1 MDEMQRMKRAR
12 TMLLMHYPFF
22 GYLAAKLK
30 LVESDKY
37 PTMATDGRHI
47 FFNPKFTKTLS
58 NNQTLTGM
66 GHEVMHNACEHFSRQ
81 GTRDPER
88 WKKASDY
95 AINLILK
102 DSGFTPIE
110 IPGVF
115 SWLLDEKY
123 KGMTAERICDVMP
136 QSPPCPSCVIIKM
149 GVGDNLTK
157 GDGEGDEQP
166 PQGGA
171 GGAADDKAAPPPPV
185 NWPRAIV
192 EAAQFAKM
200 RGKLPAGVEEMVDGI
215 IHPKANWKQIIRS
228 AMTTAKKTD
237 QTYRRPNRRYA
248 HTGIVL
254 PVPFGYSTSVEWWG
268 DSSGSISP
276 TAWKT
281 GLGIC
286 VDIAK
291 QLRIKINAGVCDAA
305 VHLFE
310 EDVKD
315 NEIAKK
321 VKFVGRGGTDFRP
334 IFDHIRDGKR
344 KPDCVI
350 VWTDGYGSFPQD
362 WRPKYQVIWAM
373 PESSKD
379 VKVPFGKKLLVN
391 MDELLE
397 EVA

>member
-1 MDEMQRMKRAR
+1 
-12 TMLLMHYPFF
+12 MLLMHYPFF

-30 LVESDKY
+30 LVESDKF

-47 FFNPKFTKTLS
+47 FFNPAFTKQLS

-88 WKKASDY
+88 WKKASDL

-102 DSGFTPIE
+102 DAGFSPIE

-115 SWLLDEKY
+115 NWLLDEKY
-123 KGMTAERICDVMP
+123 RGMTAEKICDVLP
-136 QSPPCPSCVIIKM
+136 QGPPCPSCFIIKI
-149 GVGDNLTK
+149 GT
-157 GDGEGDEQP
+157 GDGAGSGDGQEGDKQP

-171 GGAADDKAAPPPPV
+171 GGGADDAAPPPPPV
-185 NWPRAIV
+185 NWKRAMV

-200 RGKLPAGVEEMVDGI
+200 RGKLPAGMEEMIDGI
-215 IHPKANWKQIIRS
+215 IHPKVNWKQIIRNS
-228 AMTTAKKTD
+228 MTNAKKTD
-237 QTYRRPNRRYA
+237 WTFRRPNRRYA
-248 HTGIVL
+248 HTGIAM
-254 PVPFGYSTSVEWWG
+254 PVPFGYTTSVEWWG
-268 DSSGSISP
+268 DSSGSIDA

-291 QLRIKINAGVCDAA
+291 TMRVRIDVGVCDAA

-310 EDVKD
+310 KGVKD

-321 VKFVGRGGTDFRP
+321 VKFLGRGGTDFRP
-334 IFDHIRDGKR
+334 IFQHIKDGKR
-344 KPDCVI
+344 KPDCVVI
-350 VWTDGYGSFPQD
+350 WTDGYGSFPQN
-362 WRPKYQVIWAM
+362 WRPPYQVIWAM
-373 PESSKD
+373 PESSEG
-379 VKVPFGKKLLVN
+379 VNVPFGKKLLID
-391 MDELLE
+391 MADLKAG
-397 EVA
+397 VA

>member
-1 MDEMQRMKRAR
+1 MQRMKRAR

-47 FFNPKFTKTLS
+47 FFNPKFTKQLS

-66 GHEVMHNACEHFSRQ
+66 GHEVMHNACEHFSRG
-81 GTRDPER
+81 GTRDPEK

-95 AINLILK
+95 AINIILK
-102 DSGFTPIE
+102 DAGFAPIT

-115 SWLLDEKY
+115 DWLFDEKY
-123 KGMTAERICDVMP
+123 RGMTAERICDVLP
-136 QSPPCPSCVIIKM
+136 QLPPCPSCVIIKI
-149 GVGDNLTK
+149 GS
-157 GDGEGDEQP
+157 GDGVSAEDDQQP

-171 GGAADDKAAPPPPV
+171 GSGADDKAPPPPPV

-200 RGKLPAGVEEMVDGI
+200 RGKLPAGIEEMVDGI
-215 IHPKANWKQIIRS
+215 IHPKVNWKQIIRS

-237 QTYRRPNRRYA
+237 WTFRRPNRRYA
-248 HTGIVL
+248 HTGITL
-254 PVPFGYSTSVEWWG
+254 PTAFGYTTSVEWWG
-268 DSSGSISP
+268 DSSGSIDA

-291 QLRIKINAGVCDAA
+291 TLRIRVDVGVCDAA
-305 VHLFE
+305 VQLFE
-310 EDVKD
+310 HDVKD

-321 VKFVGRGGTDFRP
+321 VKFLGRGGTDFRP
-334 IFDHIRDGKR
+334 IFEHIKKGRR
-344 KPDCVI
+344 KPDCVVI
-350 VWTDGYGSFPQD
+350 WTDGYGSFPQG
-362 WRPKYQVIWAM
+362 WRPPYQVIWAM
-373 PESSKD
+373 PESSEG
-379 VKVPFGKKLLVN
+379 VEVPFGKKLLID
-391 MDELLE
+391 MKELKE
-397 EVA
+397 QVA